1 MLSVCGFI
9 SAAAE
14 TATKME
20 AESATYENCKLIE
33 DGKYSE
39 GKALELT
46 ESNAKITFTYAAAE
60 SGKYTITVGYDG
72 LYGDKEVYLTVPA
85 SSVRSMRPAAAG
97 SGGEQTVVPTTP
109 SSIS

>member
-1 MLSVCGFI
+1 MRKTTLLLLLSACGVL
-9 SAAAE
+9 SASAQ

-20 AESATYENCKLIE
+20 AESAAYENCKLVE

-46 ESNAKITFTYAAAE
+46 ESNAKITFTYGAAE

-72 LYGDKEVYLTVPA
+72 L
-85 SSVRSMRPAAAG
+85 
-97 SGGEQTVVPTTP
+97 
-109 SSIS
+109 